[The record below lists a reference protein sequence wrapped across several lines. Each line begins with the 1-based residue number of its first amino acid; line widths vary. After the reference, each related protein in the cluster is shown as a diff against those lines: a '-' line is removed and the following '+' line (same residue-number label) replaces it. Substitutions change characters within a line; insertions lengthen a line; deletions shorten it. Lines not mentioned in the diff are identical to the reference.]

1 MVLPDEGTPDKR
13 IDTGSL
19 ESKDI
24 RKSLFNIFITYNLL
38 ENKVR

>member
-19 ESKDI
+19 ESK
-24 RKSLFNIFITYNLL
+24 TYGRVFLTSS
-38 ENKVR
+38 